1 MGVARLSDVVRAF
14 GTTRLLVLNDT
25 FLCVRKLSRSRCG
38 KHHNDGAN
46 SPEGYRIQVSLV
58 YGQDVIL

>member
-25 FLCVRKLSRSRCG
+25 FLCVRTE
-38 KHHNDGAN
+38 AV
-46 SPEGYRIQVSLV
+46 QVAMRQT
-58 YGQDVIL
+58 G